1 VVVHRAAGIARQI
14 LVRENALRPLVHFTT
29 ERGWMN
35 DPNGLLERDGV
46 HHLYFQ
52 HNPDAVTF
60 GRMRWGHAT
69 STDLL
74 TWTEHPSALV
84 PGEGGG
90 YDTDGVWSGCAVPV
104 DGEIAFLYTGI
115 EGDRQLPCLATAEPS
130 AAGLDRPT
138 RYPGNPVIAAPPTD
152 RDVTEF
158 RDHAVR
164 RVGGLWHQVIGGAS
178 VQGRGSVFGYTS
190 PDLVHW
196 TYRGVLLE
204 AAAWDLPG
212 DVWEC
217 PELFVVDGRAV
228 LVVSLIGPPD
238 QPVLW
243 LAGTLDG
250 DRMVPDAYGLLD
262 VGNRF
267 YAPQSY
273 LAPAASGLSGSG
285 PAEAG
290 PSESGLARRLM
301 FGWLREQL
309 EPDPGDRERV
319 GIMTLPRELTL
330 RDGRPV
336 TAPAA
341 EVTAARSAQPFLD
354 DVTDGTNGTDATD
367 RPRTWHLPSGAGGAC
382 LELELTLPDGA
393 SLDGVE
399 LTLTG
404 PDVVSFAV
412 DLGALVGTSWWSRDA
427 ATGAW
432 QPRQE
437 AASGVRVVFDA
448 GVVEAFA
455 SNGAS
460 AAWTPVHLPRLH
472 QIALSAP
479 VPVRIRGWWLA
490 ENHCG
495 AAG

>member
-1 VVVHRAAGIARQI
+1 
-14 LVRENALRPLVHFTT
+14 
-29 ERGWMN
+29 MN

-74 TWTEHPSALV
+74 SWTEHPPALV

-90 YDTDGVWSGCAVPV
+90 YDTDGVWSGCAVSR
-104 DGEIAFLYTGI
+104 DGEIAFLYTGL

-130 AAGLDRPT
+130 PAGLDRLT

-152 RDVTEF
+152 RDVIEF

-164 RVGGLWHQVIGGAS
+164 RVDGLWHQVIGGAS
-178 VQGRGSVFGYTS
+178 IQGRGSVFSYTS

-217 PELFVVDGRAV
+217 PDLFVVDGRAV
-228 LVVSLIGPPD
+228 LLASLIGPPE

-273 LAPAASGLSGSG
+273 LAPRASGLSGSGLSGSAPEGSG

-290 PSESGLARRLM
+290 PGRRLM
-301 FGWLREQL
+301 FGWLREHL

-330 RDGRPV
+330 RNGRPV
-336 TAPAA
+336 TDLAA

-354 DVTDGTNGTDATD
+354 DATGGIDGIDSARAWTVPPGPGD
-367 RPRTWHLPSGAGGAC
+367 AC

-393 SLDGVE
+393 RLDGLV

-404 PDVVSFAV
+404 PDAASFGV
-412 DLGALVGTSWWSRDA
+412 DLGALVGTPWWSRDA
-427 ATGAW
+427 GSGAW

-455 SNGAS
+455 SNGVA
-460 AAWTPVHLPRLH
+460 AAWTPVHLSRLH
-472 QIALSAP
+472 QITLSAP

-495 AAG
+495 ATG